1 MGKKLIINC
10 WEEGSMVLDWDPK
23 AYKTKAGAAKSLYK
37 ALRKWCE
44 QVGLNPDIECNIW
57 TPEKREKHGSNY
69 GKHWAVSL
77 EAGPFEWAV
86 HASMVIDNP
95 HWYVEPYYSF
105 DLQFC
110 E

>member
-1 MGKKLIINC
+1 MTKKLIINC

-37 ALRKWCE
+37 ALCKWCE
-44 QVGLNPDIECNIW
+44 DIGMDPKTECHIW
-57 TPEKREKHGSNY
+57 TPKQQQARGYYKQ
-69 GKHWAVSL
+69 WTVSL

-86 HASMVIDNP
+86 HASMVIENTD
-95 HWYVEPYYSF
+95 WYVEPYYSF
-105 DLQFC
+105 DLQFV

>member
-1 MGKKLIINC
+1 MTKKLIINC

-44 QVGLNPDIECNIW
+44 QVGLNPDTEVGIW
-57 TPEKREKHGSNY
+57 TPEQREKHGSNY
-69 GKHWAVSL
+69 GRHWAVSL

-95 HWYVEPYYSF
+95 NWYVEPYYSF